1 MMTTNRSPQEKVDAW
16 LRFIRELGYNPELVV
31 HSGSNNPFLLD
42 GRDKAWIVF
51 SGKVDV
57 FAVQVKDGQP
67 VSARRHLFRA
77 EPGSLLLGMDLAS
90 YRRDIGLLAVGVA
103 GTRLIRIERSR
114 LEDVAHSN
122 EFAPDL
128 INLINGWVSG
138 LSAGLGHNLR
148 APRQFEPLEAGKE
161 SALGDGSVAHPR
173 KGILW
178 VCSPRGIARFM
189 GWEELPLLG
198 DDDFLPI
205 SEDTWLE
212 SVGENTLYGMDTAAF
227 LKQPFAWVCLENFHR
242 MTLDLIA
249 WNVEQEQRQERE
261 RLNVRET
268 FDRTYVESAISYLTS
283 ILRPKSRATF
293 VPDYGEEPLVTAC
306 RMVGNAIGIPVRPRP
321 DPVDGKA
328 EAQTLDGIAIA
339 SRIRTRQ
346 VVLRGDWWKQD
357 NGPLL
362 AYLEAEKRPVAVL
375 PYLTNQYEL
384 YDPVERT
391 HILIT
396 QEVALRLVPFA
407 HAFYRPFPE
416 RKLSGRD
423 VLQFGLHG
431 SGRDLWTVLLMGV
444 AGGILGIIPPLAI
457 GRIFDTII
465 PERESRQLLILAAI
479 LIIGAL
485 AGALFQITRS
495 IAVLRIESKLDS
507 SVQAAVWDRLLKLP
521 APFFR
526 EYTAGDLASRALGI
540 STIRQAISGTIV
552 LTILSGVFSIFNFIL
567 LFFIDGQLALL
578 ASVLVLV
585 AVGVTTL
592 AGVLQARNQRA
603 LTNLQGKIS
612 GLVLQI
618 ITGISKLRI
627 AGVEN
632 RVFAFW
638 AREFG
643 AQRILTYR
651 TRRIANGLAVFTSA
665 YTVIALLVIFMAV
678 AFSGE
683 TSRLTTGNF
692 VTFIA
697 AFGLFLFTG
706 LQLSAAFIS
715 LLRLVPV
722 YERAQ
727 PILHTLPEVNAFK
740 ADPGELTGEIEISRV
755 TFRYKDK
762 GPTVLNDV
770 SLHFKH
776 GEFVALVGPSGSGK
790 STLLRLLLGFETP
803 EAGGVFYDDQN
814 LNSLDL
820 RAVRKQLGVVLQN
833 SHLISGDLF
842 TNIVGQSRLTMDD
855 AWEAARLAGLDE
867 DVRQMPMG
875 MHTFVSSGGST
886 LSGGQRQRLLIAR
899 AIAHRPRIL
908 LFDEATSALDNQ
920 TQAVVSSSLS
930 QLDSTR
936 IVIAH
941 RLSTIISADRIV
953 VLDKGRI
960 VQEGTYNELM
970 QVRDGLF
977 AELARRQLV

>member
-1 MMTTNRSPQEKVDAW
+1 MTTTPSAQAKVNNW
-16 LRFIRELGYNPELVV
+16 LKFVRELGYNPELVV
-31 HSGSNNPFLLD
+31 HAGSNNPFLLD
-42 GRDKAWIVF
+42 GRDKAWVVF

-57 FAVQVKDGQP
+57 FAVQVRNGEP
-67 VSARRHLFRA
+67 VSSRRHLFRA

-103 GTRLIRIERSR
+103 GTRLIRLERSR
-114 LEDVAHSN
+114 LQELAQNDEYAADITALVT
-122 EFAPDL
+122 
-128 INLINGWVSG
+128 GWVSG
-138 LSAGLGHNLR
+138 LSYGLAQNLR
-148 APRQFEPLEAGKE
+148 APRQFEALETGREIPLPDEAI
-161 SALGDGSVAHPR
+161 AHPR

-178 VCSPRGIARFM
+178 VSSPHGIARFM

-198 DDDFLPI
+198 EDDFLPI
-205 SEDTWLE
+205 SEFTWLQ
-212 SVGENTLYGMDTAAF
+212 SVGATTLYAMDTETF
-227 LKQPFAWVCLENFHR
+227 IKQPFAWGCLENFHR

-249 WNVEQEQRQERE
+249 WNVQREGRGERE
-261 RLNVRET
+261 RLKIREE
-268 FDRTYVESAISYLTS
+268 FDRTYVESAVSYLTS
-283 ILRPKSRATF
+283 ILRPQSRALF

-306 RMVGNAIGIPVRPRP
+306 RMVGNAMGVPVRPRP
-321 DPVDGKA
+321 DPVDGQA
-328 EAQTLDGIAIA
+328 EPQSLDSIAIA

-346 VVLRGDWWKQD
+346 VVLRGDWWRND

-362 AYLEAEKRPVAVL
+362 AYLEADKRPVALL
-375 PYLTNQYEL
+375 PVSSSKYEL
-384 YDPVERT
+384 HDPAERT
-391 HILIT
+391 
-396 QEVALRLVPFA
+396 QVEVSGAVALRLSPFA

-416 RKLSGRD
+416 HRLSVRD
-423 VLQFGLHG
+423 VLSFGLQG
-431 SGRDLWTVLLMGV
+431 SGNDLRVVLLMGI
-444 AGGILGIIPPLAI
+444 AGGLLAIIPPLAI

-465 PERESRQLLILAAI
+465 PQRETTQLLLLAAI
-479 LIIGAL
+479 LLISAL

-495 IAVLRIESKLDS
+495 IAVLRIESKLDA

-521 APFFR
+521 VPFFR
-526 EYTAGDLASRALGI
+526 DYTAGDLASRALGI
-540 STIRQAISGTIV
+540 STIRQAISGTVV
-552 LTILSGVFSIFNFIL
+552 LTILSGVFSIFNFFL

-578 ASVLVLV
+578 TSLLVLI
-585 AVGVTTL
+585 AVGATTL
-592 AGVLQARNQRA
+592 AGVLQTRNQRE
-603 LTNLQGKIS
+603 LTDLQGKIS

-627 AGVEN
+627 AGVES

-643 AQRILTYR
+643 AQRSLTYK
-651 TRRIANGLAVFTSA
+651 TRRIANGLSVFTSA
-665 YTVIALLVIFMAV
+665 YTVIATLVIFAAV

-683 TSRLTTGNF
+683 TNRLSTGSF

-697 AFGLFLFTG
+697 AFGQFLFTG
-706 LQLSAAFIS
+706 LQLSSAFIA

-727 PILHTLPEVNAFK
+727 PILHTLPEVNEFK
-740 ADPGELTGEIEISRV
+740 SDPGELTGQIEISHV
-755 TFRYKDK
+755 TFRYKEKD
-762 GPTVLNDV
+762 PVVLTDLT
-770 SLHFKH
+770 LHIKR

-803 EAGGVFYDDQN
+803 ESGGVFYDEQN
-814 LNSLDL
+814 LSSLDL

-833 SHLISGDLF
+833 SRLITGDIF
-842 TNIVGQSRLTMDD
+842 TNIVGQSLLKMED

-867 DVRQMPMG
+867 DIRQMPMG
-875 MHTFVSSGGST
+875 MHTFICAGGST

-920 TQAVVSSSLS
+920 TQAVVSTSLA
-930 QLDSTR
+930 QLDATR

-941 RLSTIISADRIV
+941 RLSTIMSADRIV

-960 VQEGTYNELM
+960 VQEGHYNQLIDA
-970 QVRDGLF
+970 RDGLF
-977 AELARRQLV
+977 AELARRQLA